1 MQELFESLNKR
12 RRPEDIAQMVREQL
26 RGRLDRRQDA
36 LLERA
41 ARGSLKQR
49 LLGYTSMLQDFAK
62 PVGMQRQVSKAE
74 QLFNAPP
81 LPPDQCDDP
90 AAVEAFLRQ
99 ISPDIRKMFG
109 SNDFKADRFS
119 GKDRRAVG
127 LDISRRRYN
136 KLFRHLARME
146 RKLHTLAREL
156 KKLELTKIGKSALAS
171 RLTWEAFASNHD
183 TACFIAYFAAR
194 CNLRSEFTVDG
205 QQRPYDEIA
214 DMLFTRCKGRVDTN
228 WWAIAHVLPSQ
239 EVLSHLG
246 DEQKGALL
254 GEWFTILQD
263 ISALL
268 EETWE
273 GSQINRKT
281 MVVHRGNDS
290 STWNNTASAW
300 NKARDNWIALVQ
312 AMGMGNM
319 LDTLCFGKVL
329 RLMAA
334 DVVAWHD
341 QVGGKLDPN
350 TAVWNEIPLPWEVLS
365 GKSQCPRVLVEK
377 VCRKHGVDP
386 VKSGWTAAKSYSTV
400 AAFRPTPE
408 LVHGVTVSNPF
419 LATRLRREGYFSG
432 KAKVA

>member
-1 MQELFESLNKR
+1 MKELFDSLNKR
-12 RRPEDIAQMVREQL
+12 RRPEDIAQIVREQL
-26 RGRLDRRQDA
+26 RGRLDRKQDA

-41 ARGSLKQR
+41 ARGSLKQKVF
-49 LLGYTSMLQDFAK
+49 GYTSMLQDFAK
-62 PVGMQRQVSKAE
+62 PVGMQRQVAKAE

-81 LPPDQCDDP
+81 LRPDQCDDP

-109 SNDFKADRFS
+109 GNDFKADRLS
-119 GKDRRAVG
+119 SKDRRSVG
-127 LDISRRRYN
+127 LDLSRRRYN

-146 RKLHTLAREL
+146 RKLHTLIREL

-171 RLTWEAFASNHD
+171 RLTWETFSANTDA
-183 TACFIAYFAAR
+183 ACFIAYFAAR

-214 DMLFTRCKGRVDTN
+214 DMLFARCKEKVDTN

-239 EVLSHLG
+239 EVLSRLS
-246 DEQKGALL
+246 DEQKGTLL

-263 ISALL
+263 ISVLL

-273 GSQINRKT
+273 RSQINRET
-281 MVVHRGNDS
+281 MIVHRGNDS

-312 AMGMGNM
+312 AMGMSDM

-334 DVVAWHD
+334 DVVAWHY

-350 TAVWNEIPLPWEVLS
+350 TAVWNELPLPWEVLS
-365 GKSQCPRVLVEK
+365 GKNQCPRILVEEL
-377 VCRKHGVDP
+377 CRKYGVDP
-386 VKSGWTAAKSYSTV
+386 VKSGWTAAKSFSTV
-400 AAFRPTPE
+400 TAFRPTPE
-408 LVHGVTVSNPF
+408 LVHGVTVTNPF
-419 LATRLRREGYFSG
+419 LATLLRREGYFSG
-432 KAKVA
+432 KLKVV